1 MADKST
7 DPVPPVPVPPT
18 AAVPPVPPV
27 EPAPKAPRKT
37 TPKATAATVAAA
49 PAVPAPAAVV
59 PPPPPAQTPPPPPAY
74 AAPGYAPAPAGPA
87 QGLSITSMILGIAG
101 VFLSLFGWG
110 LLPAIAGVVTGH
122 IAQKRQPYAKP
133 FWLTG
138 LITGYVGIGISLI
151 WGLFLVLIVIA
162 GLSSYSYFG

>member
-37 TPKATAATVAAA
+37 TPKATAATAAPA
-49 PAVPAPAAVV
+49 PAVPAAAAVV

-74 AAPGYAPAPAGPA
+74 AAPGYAPAPAGPV

>member
-37 TPKATAATVAAA
+37 TPKATAATAA
-49 PAVPAPAAVV
+49 PAPAVSAAAAVV
-59 PPPPPAQTPPPPPAY
+59 PPPPPAQTPPPPAY
-74 AAPGYAPAPAGPA
+74 AAPAYAPAPAGPV